1 VKQAKISDIKNNLSR
16 YLRLVRGGEVIRIL
30 DRDVPVAQIVPI
42 ATGAA
47 TEGAGV
53 EVLVH
58 LERKGL
64 LRRGSGKLGR
74 EILETDPPGRSCGV
88 LEALLEERNSR

>member
-1 VKQAKISDIKNNLSR
+1 MKQAKISDIKNNLSR
-16 YLRLVRGGEVIRIL
+16 YLRLVRAGEVIRIL

-42 ATGAA
+42 STA

-53 EVLVH
+53 EVLVN

-64 LRRGSGKLGR
+64 IRRGSGKLDR
-74 EILETDPPGRSCGV
+74 EILETDPPGRPCGV
-88 LEALLEERNSR
+88 LEALLEDRNSR